1 MKVARVITEKNNIEG
16 TIYEAGFDEKSH
28 FNYLYEP
35 EKKILHIYD
44 DRSYSSTS
52 AVNSVN
58 EIVAEIDKIITGESK
73 GLSKLTQN
81 FISLF
86 SKSDPVKIIIYTEA
100 GALGGSGTNNFGDPL
115 RIQAYDLQNKDYTG
129 YTKDELHPNFAYIHS
144 VVESN

>member
-44 DRSYSSTS
+44 DRSYFSTS

-58 EIVAEIDKIITGESK
+58 EIVAEIDKIITGEVK
-73 GLSKLTQN
+73 GLNKFTQN

-86 SKSDPVKIIIYTEA
+86 LSRSLQKLLSILKLETLEDQVQITSVTRYAYKPMTYKIKITQDTRK
-100 GALGGSGTNNFGDPL
+100 TNFIPTL
-115 RIQAYDLQNKDYTG
+115 RIFIQL
-129 YTKDELHPNFAYIHS
+129 
-144 VVESN
+144 